1 MYSADRRYPFFWM
14 ALESLFGADDAADIG
29 YKLAQRIS
37 FYPGDTPEVARD
49 LFKKVKACY
58 RMRSIIIHGR
68 WKDDPKID
76 DIMYTSEAMVRT
88 VLRDLLADPE
98 LLRTFISKDRDKFLE
113 DWVFSRQTHRPPFP
127 PCNSERAVVD

>member
-1 MYSADRRYPFFWM
+1 VSKRLQRRFF
-14 ALESLFGADDAADIG
+14 ER
-29 YKLAQRIS
+29 Y
-37 FYPGDTPEVARD
+37 TPEVARD

-76 DIMYTSEAMVRT
+76 EVMYTSEALVRT
-88 VLRDLLADPE
+88 VVRHLLADPE

-113 DWVFSRQTHRPPFP
+113 DWVFSRKTDPPPYP
-127 PCNSERAVVD
+127 PAN